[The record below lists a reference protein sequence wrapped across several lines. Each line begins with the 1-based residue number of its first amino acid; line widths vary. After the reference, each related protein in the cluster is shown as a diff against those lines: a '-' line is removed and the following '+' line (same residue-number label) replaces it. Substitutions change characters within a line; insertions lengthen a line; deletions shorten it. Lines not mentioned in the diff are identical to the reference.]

1 MSTPIPTDIRLHQ
14 KSHVLQISFDDGA
27 DFELPCEFL
36 RVHSPSAEVRG
47 HGVGQ
52 EVLQVG
58 KEGVNIVAIEPVGQY
73 AIKLYFDDGH
83 NTGLYDWGLLYRYG
97 QNQAQ
102 MWQDYLARLEAAG
115 HQHLSQAATRP
126 QTEEPSS

>member
-1 MSTPIPTDIRLHQ
+1 MSMPSPTDIRLHQ
-14 KSHVLQISFDDGA
+14 KSHLLEVSFDDGA
-27 DFELPCEFL
+27 SFKLPCEFL
-36 RVHSPSAEVRG
+36 RVHSPSAAVRG

-52 EVLQVG
+52 EVLQVD

-97 QNQAQ
+97 QNQEQ
-102 MWQDYLARLEAAG
+102 MWQDYLVRLEAAG
-115 HQHLSQAATRP
+115 HQHLSLAMATP
-126 QTEEPSS
+126 QTEESEK

>member
-1 MSTPIPTDIRLHQ
+1 MNMPIPTDIRLHQ
-14 KSHVLQISFDDGA
+14 KSHLLEISFDDGA
-27 DFELPCEFL
+27 TFKLPCEFL
-36 RVHSPSAEVRG
+36 RVHSPSAAVRG

-83 NTGLYDWGLLYRYG
+83 NTGLYDWNLLYRYG
-97 QNQAQ
+97 QNQQQ

-115 HQHLSQAATRP
+115 HQHLSLAMATP
-126 QTEEPSS
+126 QTEESEK